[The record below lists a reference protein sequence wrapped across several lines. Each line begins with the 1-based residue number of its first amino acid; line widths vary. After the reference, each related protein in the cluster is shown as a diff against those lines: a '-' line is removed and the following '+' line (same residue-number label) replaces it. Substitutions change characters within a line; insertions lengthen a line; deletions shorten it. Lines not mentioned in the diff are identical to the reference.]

1 MKLEGGEAVA
11 VGGEGAVRVRGG
23 EPVGAKETG
32 FYGGEL
38 GVDGARYAAEKE
50 RI

>member
-11 VGGEGAVRVRGG
+11 VGGEGAVRVRCG
-23 EPVGAKETG
+23 EPFGGKEAG

-38 GVDGARYAAEKE
+38 GVDGARDAAGKEK
-50 RI
+50 I